1 MKRTEL
7 RVDNIVAYKGLAS
20 KVILVTI
27 DNQIVLECG
36 KEAILI
42 TCGDPHL
49 GSVGITKEILLKNG
63 FKEGPGFFTKG
74 YFKCE
79 YHGGRWW
86 YCCNCAEYDLIELNG
101 VHDLQNAYQLVTKEE
116 LTLQL

>member
-36 KEAILI
+36 KEAIAI

-63 FKEGPGFFTKG
+63 FKEGPGSFTKG
-74 YFKCE
+74 YFECE
-79 YHGGRWW
+79 CHGGRWW
-86 YCCNCAEYDLIELNG
+86 CCCNGLIELKG